1 MNRIDENDLANAAC
15 NREGGCKQVDIA
27 QTKDV
32 MKAVL
37 DELADEWA
45 KGNEAGVVELMT
57 RHKASC

>member
-1 MNRIDENDLANAAC
+1 MIRIDENDLANAAC

-37 DELADEWA
+37 DELADELDR
-45 KGNEAGVVELMT
+45 GNASGVVELVE
-57 RHKASC
+57 RHRKSC